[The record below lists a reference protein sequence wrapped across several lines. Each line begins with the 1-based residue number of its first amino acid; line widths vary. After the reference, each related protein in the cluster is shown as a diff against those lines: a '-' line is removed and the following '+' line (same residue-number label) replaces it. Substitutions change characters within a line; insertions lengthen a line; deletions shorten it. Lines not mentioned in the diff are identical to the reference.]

1 MIILRKFI
9 QFILTKLN
17 FNLKMPLAYID
28 KLFNDKK

>member
-17 FNLKMPLAYID
+17 FNLKMLLAYID